1 MSSDDDEVDL
11 ACDSEEED
19 DVEDIDE
26 DPNFLVS
33 DENTK
38 LASPKQQND
47 PMRNN
52 FFDKLQKAEED
63 KSGSKEKPKS
73 VSN

>member
-1 MSSDDDEVDL
+1 MSSDDEEDDL
-11 ACDSEEED
+11 AGDSEDED

-38 LASPKQQND
+38 LASP
-47 PMRNN
+47 
-52 FFDKLQKAEED
+52 
-63 KSGSKEKPKS
+63 
-73 VSN
+73 